1 MELPLRTPAALD
13 ALKAIR
19 EAMPGMV
26 AGVGTILTT
35 AHVQA
40 AKDAGAAFGVVPGTN
55 PRVLQAA
62 ADLGLSFAPG
72 IAT

>member
-1 MELPLRTPAALD
+1 MELTLRTPAALD

-26 AGVGTILTT
+26 AGVGTILTP

-40 AKDAGAAFGVVPGTN
+40 AKDAGVASGVVPGTN
-55 PRVLQAA
+55 PRGLQAA